1 MLPEIK
7 IILYATD
14 LSGNSAQACRYAVY
28 LADKT
33 DARIHVVHVAERLP
47 ADALDTLEDYLDK
60 SGNREQF
67 LKSRLENSKR
77 LLKERFEKFWESLD
91 ETERHLR
98 TRVVS
103 LHVVES
109 QPAET
114 IVTYAKKI
122 DADLIV
128 MGTHQKGPLQAFL
141 GSISRRVL
149 GISSIPTLVVPI
161 GNR

>member
-7 IILYATD
+7 TILYATD
-14 LSGNSAQACRYAVY
+14 LSRNSGFACRYAVY

-33 DARIHVVHVAERLP
+33 DAEVHVLHVAERLP

-67 LKSRLENSKR
+67 LKTRLENSKR
-77 LLKERFEKFWESLD
+77 LLKEGFDKFWQSL
-91 ETERHLR
+91 EEPERELR
-98 TRVVS
+98 KRVCS

-109 QPAET
+109 QAADA
-114 IVTYAKKI
+114 IVLYAKKI
-122 DADLIV
+122 NADLIV
-128 MGTHQKGPLQAFL
+128 MGTHQKGAVQAFL

-149 GISSIPTLVVPI
+149 STATIPTLVVPI
-161 GNR
+161 GNG